1 MFSARGGQAAEDQGA
16 ARPEARAA
24 SLCDEERKIF
34 DYLAANG
41 EKTIDNISVAVK
53 MSAADILKNIT
64 LMSAKG
70 LVYMPSAGR
79 YGVKGNL

>member
-1 MFSARGGQAAEDQGA
+1 
-16 ARPEARAA
+16 
-24 SLCDEERKIF
+24 
-34 DYLAANG
+34 
-41 EKTIDNISVAVK
+41 